1 MRISSKAPGKTGGF
15 SIFLFFLLFSP
26 LSAPNEVGLLHLCYH
41 NILLPF
47 PFLQ

>member
-15 SIFLFFLLFSP
+15 PVFSFSP